1 MYIPRRHLQNMKKLN
16 LSPPN
21 HNRLILLVGSL
32 LFLLFPILFSPDI
45 THFPRLFTI
54 PPFQRS
60 FLGHIVLVGLF
71 FLHTHYLAP
80 RYFFTQK
87 YDLYLLF
94 TLLAFVGGGAIP
106 HLLIPHSAM
115 PHFPHPPGQ
124 HHLGRGVFH
133 FFFPFGLQALM
144 VLSLSFLWSNYQRMK
159 ALRQAQLET
168 ELRYL
173 KSQIQPHFLFNTLNG
188 IYAAAIGEKAD
199 KTAALLIHLSQMM
212 RYLVSETQQEQVSL
226 DKEIQYID
234 DYIRLQQMRLGDT
247 LDLGY
252 ALKREAASNGQIA
265 PLLLMPFIENAF
277 KYGVNPEQRGKII
290 IEITLKAEE
299 ISLYVENRIVSRSL
313 PQFESMG
320 LGVANSRSRLQ
331 LLYPDRHRLE
341 IIEKTDSF
349 VVNLSVLL

>member
-1 MYIPRRHLQNMKKLN
+1 MKKIN
-16 LSPPN
+16 LIPPKFN
-21 HNRLILLVGSL
+21 LLIQLIGSL
-32 LFLLFPILFSPDI
+32 LFLLLPILFSPDI
-45 THFPRLFTI
+45 TRFPHLFAI

-60 FLGHIVLVGLF
+60 FLGHIILLGLF
-71 FLHTHYLAP
+71 FLHTYYLAP

-87 YDLYLLF
+87 YELYLLL

-115 PHFPHPPGQ
+115 PHFPHPPGP
-124 HHLGRGVFH
+124 HHLGRGAFH
-133 FFFPFGLQALM
+133 FFFPFGLQALV

-159 ALRQAQLET
+159 ALRQTQLET

-188 IYAAAIGEKAD
+188 IYAAAINEKAN

-226 DKEIQYID
+226 EKELQYID
-234 DYIRLQQMRLGDT
+234 DYIQLQQMRLGDT
-247 LDLGY
+247 LDLVYEVRHEGGLNL
-252 ALKREAASNGQIA
+252 AIA

-277 KYGVNPEQRGKII
+277 KYGVNPEQRGKIVVQ
-290 IEITLKAEE
+290 ITVKKAE
-299 ISLYVENRIVSRSL
+299 ISLYVENLIVTRTVR
-313 PQFESMG
+313 QFESMG
-320 LGVANSRSRLQ
+320 LGVANTQSRLQ

-341 IIEKTDSF
+341 IIEKNDSF
-349 VVNLSVLL
+349 VVNLSVRL